1 MDINDIIGISVEGSL
16 SLMLVVLAYKLYKMK
31 IKSHS
36 GCCLDSGLNGIV
48 LETANSGVSTEED
61 IVLNNL

>member
-1 MDINDIIGISVEGSL
+1 MDADQMVTLTLEGSL
-16 SLMLVVLAYKLYKMK
+16 SLMIVVLAYKLYRMK

-36 GCCLDSGLNGIV
+36 GCCLEKGLNGV
-48 LETANSGVSTEED
+48 TLDTANSGVTSEED